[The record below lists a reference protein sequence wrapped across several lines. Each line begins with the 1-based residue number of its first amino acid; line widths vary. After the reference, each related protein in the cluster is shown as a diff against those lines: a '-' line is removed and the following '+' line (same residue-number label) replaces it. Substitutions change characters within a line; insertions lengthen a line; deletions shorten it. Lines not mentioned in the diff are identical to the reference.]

1 MALGVDVMHL
11 VIGWTCVG
19 VFICTAVIAI
29 LSTVGLLRVDESF
42 KKQLQTVLLVEVVVI
57 SVGVFLGLMKIDPRP
72 VDQQLEAGQKA
83 EQTLT
88 TIETSKTAAP
98 PSDQAATPAAEL
110 TPRVYI
116 QIPDNEHRD
125 VADQAQSILRDAGYL
140 APGIERVGTKAP
152 SVTELRYFLPA
163 EQSLAD
169 TISGQLK
176 AGGIDAPSRFVSGFE
191 NASIRQHHFE
201 LWFAKPAS

>member
-1 MALGVDVMHL
+1 MDFGVSVMQL

-29 LSTVGLLRVDESF
+29 LSTIGWVNVDVDF
-42 KKQLQTVLLVEVVVI
+42 KKQLQKVLIIEIVI
-57 SVGVFLGLMKIDPRP
+57 ICVGVFSGLVKIDPKP

-83 EQTLT
+83 EDFLT
-88 TIETSKTAAP
+88 ASETRKTAGL
-98 PSDQAATPAAEL
+98 PSDQPAPAAAEL
-110 TPRVYI
+110 TPRVYV
-116 QIPDNEHRD
+116 QIPDNAQRD
-125 VADQAQSILRDAGYL
+125 IAAKAQSILRDAGYL

-152 SVTELRYFLPA
+152 AVTELRYFLPA

-176 AGGIDAPSRFVSGFE
+176 AAGIDAPSRFVSGFE
-191 NASIRQHHFE
+191 NANIRQHHFE